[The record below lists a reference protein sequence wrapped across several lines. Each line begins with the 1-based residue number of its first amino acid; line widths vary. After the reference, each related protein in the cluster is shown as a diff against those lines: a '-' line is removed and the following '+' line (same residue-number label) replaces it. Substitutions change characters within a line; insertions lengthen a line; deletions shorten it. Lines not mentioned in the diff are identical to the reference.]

1 MLRICLML
9 ARLFRAEPISIQREI
24 LNRLAKKRPQLDHS
38 SAELLEL
45 YEHANELIKGRRTKS
60 IPWAGVKFLMEHPKT
75 SLNLLNS
82 KKVPVEELERYR
94 TMIKV
99 TKS

>member
-38 SAELLEL
+38 STELLEL
-45 YEHANELIKGRRTKS
+45 YEHANELIKSRRTKS

-75 SLNLLNS
+75 ALNLLNS